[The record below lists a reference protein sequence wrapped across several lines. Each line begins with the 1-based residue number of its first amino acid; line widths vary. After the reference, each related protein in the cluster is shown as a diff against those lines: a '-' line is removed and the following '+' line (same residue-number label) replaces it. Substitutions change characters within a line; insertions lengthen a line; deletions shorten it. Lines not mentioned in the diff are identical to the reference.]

1 MITPDEA
8 AALCGVSTRMIYHRL
23 EDATVHFI
31 ETSEGQLFICLKT
44 LVANT
49 KGCLLPPAAKL
60 DIAGQ
65 RKQNQQA
72 GEVT

>member
-8 AALCGVSTRMIYHRL
+8 AALCGVSTRLIYHRL

-49 KGCLLPPAAKL
+49 
-60 DIAGQ
+60 
-65 RKQNQQA
+65 
-72 GEVT
+72 